1 MDKELYEAFERFRA
15 TDITNAYSAL
25 VNMWRDDPK
34 DQNTYKLIYNY
45 RLELQKM
52 ARSGMYDFDEIENAL
67 HYLYILTAREKF
79 DDFMIAVE
87 WNREPQ
93 ERFWLP
99 RRKQL
104 MVICNALQA
113 LADDRLDE
121 LFISQPPRTGKAL
134 ANDTPILTRK
144 GWKNHG
150 DLVVGDEVIGM
161 QGQFKKVIAVHPKCQ
176 LDCLVEF
183 TNGEKIQCHENHEWK
198 VIDRRDSHHFPNCK
212 NMETHLLEG
221 HIDNSHI
228 HPEGERGHRY
238 NFMIPSHI
246 GVTGEEKELPLDPY
260 TLGVWLGDGANRN
273 PRICGDKGD
282 YAIIQSIIDNGHPI
296 RWQVEHKTTGVM
308 YYDFDIRKELRSM
321 GMCHSRKT
329 TPKHI
334 PQEYL
339 TASYQQRLELLA
351 GLLDTDGTLRA
362 KEHRYT
368 FSTADLELRDT
379 FVELVSTFGW
389 RTCVVEY
396 APTESSTGIKA
407 TRPCY
412 AVSFNPTEYIPCRLE
427 RKQLREYAKQRNIA
441 IKSITRVAPKEGN
454 CITVEGD
461 GMYLAGR
468 TMIPT
473 HNTTL
478 VQFFT
483 IWEML
488 RDPEKAN
495 LYVSYSSSVAKTYYE
510 GVLEILN
517 DPYTYDWQAI
527 FPERTLESTNALDS
541 TLNIDRRKRY
551 ATLSCVSV
559 EGSLNGRLDCN
570 GLAVADDLHEGI
582 EEAMSPDRLAKK
594 WSTVENNYISR
605 WKSGCKRLW
614 IGTRWSVHDCI
625 SHRIDFITSDV
636 KCRNIRFTVVN
647 VPALDKNDESNFDYL
662 YGVGFSTNEYHQR
675 RASFE
680 RNNDLASWTAQYM
693 GSPIERMGTVF
704 SVDDMRY
711 FKGNLPEDVE
721 PDLVFMSVDPAWG
734 GGDYVAS
741 PVCYKF
747 GDDVY
752 VVDVVYDNSEKKVTQ
767 PKICQKAKKWG
778 VQLISV
784 EATKTTSSYSEGIS
798 DLLKEMDYSC
808 RVSSNTKTFTGEGKA
823 QRIFNHAP
831 EIREHFIFLDGD
843 RSKEYD
849 LFMANVYS
857 FKVEGKNKHD
867 DAPDSLAMA
876 CEEVFGQKKKNII
889 RIGKRSF

>member
-121 LFISQPPRTGKAL
+121 LFISQPPRTGK
-134 ANDTPILTRK
+134 
-144 GWKNHG
+144 
-150 DLVVGDEVIGM
+150 
-161 QGQFKKVIAVHPKCQ
+161 
-176 LDCLVEF
+176 
-183 TNGEKIQCHENHEWK
+183 
-198 VIDRRDSHHFPNCK
+198 
-212 NMETHLLEG
+212 
-221 HIDNSHI
+221 
-228 HPEGERGHRY
+228 
-238 NFMIPSHI
+238 
-246 GVTGEEKELPLDPY
+246 
-260 TLGVWLGDGANRN
+260 
-273 PRICGDKGD
+273 
-282 YAIIQSIIDNGHPI
+282 
-296 RWQVEHKTTGVM
+296 
-308 YYDFDIRKELRSM
+308 
-321 GMCHSRKT
+321 
-329 TPKHI
+329 
-334 PQEYL
+334 
-339 TASYQQRLELLA
+339 
-351 GLLDTDGTLRA
+351 
-362 KEHRYT
+362 
-368 FSTADLELRDT
+368 
-379 FVELVSTFGW
+379 
-389 RTCVVEY
+389 
-396 APTESSTGIKA
+396 
-407 TRPCY
+407 
-412 AVSFNPTEYIPCRLE
+412 
-427 RKQLREYAKQRNIA
+427 
-441 IKSITRVAPKEGN
+441 
-454 CITVEGD
+454 
-461 GMYLAGR
+461 
-468 TMIPT
+468 
-473 HNTTL
+473 TTL

>member
-1 MDKELYEAFERFRA
+1 MLFSCVKWAIFALERGAMDKELYEAFERFRT

-121 LFISQPPRTGKAL
+121 LFISQPPRTGK
-134 ANDTPILTRK
+134 
-144 GWKNHG
+144 
-150 DLVVGDEVIGM
+150 
-161 QGQFKKVIAVHPKCQ
+161 
-176 LDCLVEF
+176 
-183 TNGEKIQCHENHEWK
+183 
-198 VIDRRDSHHFPNCK
+198 
-212 NMETHLLEG
+212 
-221 HIDNSHI
+221 
-228 HPEGERGHRY
+228 
-238 NFMIPSHI
+238 
-246 GVTGEEKELPLDPY
+246 
-260 TLGVWLGDGANRN
+260 
-273 PRICGDKGD
+273 
-282 YAIIQSIIDNGHPI
+282 
-296 RWQVEHKTTGVM
+296 
-308 YYDFDIRKELRSM
+308 
-321 GMCHSRKT
+321 
-329 TPKHI
+329 
-334 PQEYL
+334 
-339 TASYQQRLELLA
+339 
-351 GLLDTDGTLRA
+351 
-362 KEHRYT
+362 
-368 FSTADLELRDT
+368 
-379 FVELVSTFGW
+379 
-389 RTCVVEY
+389 
-396 APTESSTGIKA
+396 
-407 TRPCY
+407 
-412 AVSFNPTEYIPCRLE
+412 
-427 RKQLREYAKQRNIA
+427 
-441 IKSITRVAPKEGN
+441 
-454 CITVEGD
+454 
-461 GMYLAGR
+461 
-468 TMIPT
+468 
-473 HNTTL
+473 TTL

-741 PVCYKF
+741 PICAKYS
-747 GDDVY
+747 DDVY
-752 VVDVVYDNSEKKVTQ
+752 VIDVVYDNSEKKVTQ